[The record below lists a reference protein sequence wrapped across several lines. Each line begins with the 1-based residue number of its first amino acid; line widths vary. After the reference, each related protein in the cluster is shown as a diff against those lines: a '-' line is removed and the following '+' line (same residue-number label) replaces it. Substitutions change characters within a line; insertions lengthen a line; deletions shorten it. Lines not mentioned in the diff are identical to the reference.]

1 MDKQNS
7 LAKYSI
13 VICAL
18 IIVAS
23 AAVYLHMLLPTDNG
37 NSRVKVYIGG
47 PVDDEYHFQMECND
61 VTMTFIYIGKENDP
75 PALEIID
82 IGYIGYRQNLIIP
95 GYVEKDS
102 VTYKVLSVMEEYP
115 VDCDTLFIPATVE
128 YFDSDKILDKCCAD
142 VNYIIVEQGNKY
154 YKSVDGNLYRG
165 DSLVFDVKAVYHNQ
179 NTY

>member
-1 MDKQNS
+1 MNHQTS
-7 LAKYSI
+7 LAKYAE

-23 AAVYLHMLLPTDNG
+23 VVVYLHMLLPTDN
-37 NSRVKVYIGG
+37 NNNKKTYTAL
-47 PVDDEYHFQMECND
+47 VDNEYRFKRKCND
-61 VTMTFIYIGKENDP
+61 VYMTFVYIGKENDP
-75 PALEIID
+75 ALEIEE
-82 IGYIGYRQNLIIP
+82 IGFIGSRRNLIIP
-95 GYVEKDS
+95 DYIEKDS
-102 VTYKVLSVMEEYP
+102 VTYKVLSVTEESP

-128 YFDSDKILDKCCAD
+128 FFDSDKILDKCCAY
-142 VNYIIVEQGNKY
+142 VNYIIVEPGNKY